1 MKWAETAHGDP
12 GVRLIEASA
21 SGLVL
26 HGGAGQLPG
35 GRGKWRIAPI
45 ITCGDELS
53 QRAPVF
59 QSRMPEPY
67 IKLNPADAAK
77 LGVNAGAML
86 SFSVEGQTLRLPLVI
101 SEGLTA
107 GQVGLPMGMPGI
119 APVLTGSRI
128 DSLQEAKA

>member
-1 MKWAETAHGDP
+1 MSC
-12 GVRLIEASA
+12 LSA
-21 SGLVL
+21 
-26 HGGAGQLPG
+26 
-35 GRGKWRIAPI
+35 R
-45 ITCGDELS
+45 T
-53 QRAPVF
+53 VF

-77 LGVNAGAML
+77 LGVNPGAML

-119 APVLTGSRI
+119 ALGLLTGSRI